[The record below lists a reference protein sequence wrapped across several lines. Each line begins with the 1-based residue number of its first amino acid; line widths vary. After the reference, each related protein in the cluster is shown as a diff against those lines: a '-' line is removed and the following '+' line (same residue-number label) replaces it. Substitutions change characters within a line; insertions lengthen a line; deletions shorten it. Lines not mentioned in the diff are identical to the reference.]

1 MTALLS
7 VDDLSVS
14 FRTGR
19 GDAPAVTNL
28 SFDLHAGESLGLVG
42 ESGSGKSTVAMAVM
56 GHLARN
62 GTARGRVVRN
72 AKIAMVYQEPM
83 SALNPSLTIGEQ
95 LAEVPV
101 YHDGL
106 SWRDARTR
114 ALAILEE
121 VRIADP
127 DRVLASYPH
136 QLSGGQQQRVVIAMA
151 LLASPSVLL
160 LDEPTTGL
168 DVTIE
173 AAIVDLIANMQARR
187 SMSLLYISHN
197 LGLISQVCDRIAVMY
212 SGEIVEEGPVGEV
225 FRRPRHPYTRG
236 LLRCLPDAGADRWT
250 RPLRPIRGVPA
261 GPLDRAAG
269 CRFGPRCDWFVEG
282 DCDAGPIALV
292 DRVRCP
298 RWSEISAREEDAPA
312 PDATERPTA
321 EPGRLISVKSLTR
334 HFPLRRRKQTLKAL
348 NKASF
353 DIREGRTTAI
363 VGESGSGKSTIA
375 RILIGVDSATS
386 GRAEM
391 NGANLADWPVE
402 RRSAELHRSLQMVFQ
417 NPEDTLNPSFSVG
430 AQIARTVRKLDPSKR
445 GAAVR
450 KAVADLLE
458 LVRLPQTVAKQKPA
472 QLSGGQKQRVA
483 IARAFAGAPQLV
495 VADEPVSALD
505 VSVSAAVTDLLLDV
519 QRRHGTTMLLI
530 SHDLGL
536 VRYVADEVVVV
547 YLGHVMENG
556 ASADVFAPPYH
567 PYTEALLSAVPR
579 VDARVDASVDA
590 ESDRSRTIL
599 VGEMPSPID
608 PPPGCPFCTRCPR
621 TLGDLCEQEVP
632 PEQVTATGHRVACH
646 IPLETLAEDQTTL

>member
-1 MTALLS
+1 MTVLLS

-14 FRTGR
+14 FQTGR
-19 GDAPAVTNL
+19 GDAHAVTNL

-42 ESGSGKSTVAMAVM
+42 ESGSGKSTVAMAIM

-62 GTARGRVVRN
+62 GVARGRVVRS

-95 LAEVPV
+95 LSEVPV
-101 YHDGL
+101 YHDGV
-106 SWRDARTR
+106 SWREARTR

-151 LLASPSVLL
+151 LLAGPSVLL

-173 AAIVDLIANMQARR
+173 AAIVDLIASMQATR

-197 LGLISQVCDRIAVMY
+197 LGLISQVCDRVAVMY
-212 SGEIVEEGPVGEV
+212 SGEIVEEGSVGEV

-236 LLRCLPDAGADRWT
+236 LLRCLPDASSDRWT
-250 RPLRPIRGVPA
+250 RPLHPIRGVPA
-261 GPLDRAAG
+261 GPFDRSSG
-269 CRFGPRCDWFVEG
+269 CRFGPRCDWFVES
-282 DCDAGPIALV
+282 DCDAGAIALV

-298 RWSEISAREEDAPA
+298 RWNEISVQEGQAPG
-312 PDATERPTA
+312 PDAIEGPTA
-321 EPGRLISVKSLTR
+321 ESGSLISVKSLTR
-334 HFPLRRRKQTLKAL
+334 HFPLRRRRQTLKAL
-348 NKASF
+348 NNASF
-353 DIREGRTTAI
+353 EIREGRTTAI

-375 RILIGVDSATS
+375 RILIGVDSASS
-386 GRAEM
+386 GTAEM
-391 NGANLADWPVE
+391 DGANLADWPVE
-402 RRSAELHRSLQMVFQ
+402 RRPAALHRSLQMVFQ

-430 AQIARTVRKLDPSKR
+430 AQITRTVRKLDPSKR
-445 GAAVR
+445 GADVR
-450 KAVADLLE
+450 KAVAELLE

-556 ASADVFAPPYH
+556 SSADVFAPPYH
-567 PYTEALLSAVPR
+567 PYTEALLSAVP
-579 VDARVDASVDA
+579 SVDSG
-590 ESDRSRTIL
+590 SDRKRTIL

-621 TLGDLCEQEVP
+621 KLGDLCEQEAP
-632 PEQVTATGHRVACH
+632 PEQVTATGHRVFCH
-646 IPLETLAEDQTTL
+646 IPLETLAEVQTKL